1 MADFTFAHREEG
13 FDQHIEQSIRG
24 YSYLIDD
31 VISLSRH
38 FVEDNTKVYDI
49 GCSTGKMT
57 QRLIEA
63 NFDHCTLASWYG
75 IEIADGFQK
84 ELQER
89 EKAIRK
95 FDPTAAVYFKQ
106 QDIRE
111 IKIVNA
117 SLVTS
122 IFTLQFMPKKDRQ
135 TVINGIWNGLND
147 GGAYIFAEKTIC
159 ESARH
164 QDMLTFN
171 YYDYKRKSFST
182 DDIMDKEITLR
193 PMMKPNTWL
202 EIQDMLTTAGFKEV
216 QPFWRNYMFVG
227 VIAIK

>member
-75 IEIADGFQK
+75 IEIADGF
-84 ELQER
+84 
-89 EKAIRK
+89 
-95 FDPTAAVYFKQ
+95 
-106 QDIRE
+106 
-111 IKIVNA
+111 
-117 SLVTS
+117 
-122 IFTLQFMPKKDRQ
+122 
-135 TVINGIWNGLND
+135 
-147 GGAYIFAEKTIC
+147 
-159 ESARH
+159 
-164 QDMLTFN
+164 
-171 YYDYKRKSFST
+171 
-182 DDIMDKEITLR
+182 
-193 PMMKPNTWL
+193 
-202 EIQDMLTTAGFKEV
+202 
-216 QPFWRNYMFVG
+216 
-227 VIAIK
+227 